1 MKQQRLLSLD
11 ALRGFTVAAMLLVN
25 DPGDWGHIYGPL
37 EHAEWNGWTFTD
49 AVFPFFLFMSGMAMT
64 MSLAH
69 RALAGADKTRLLLGT
84 WRRGLTIIAIGLAL
98 NFIGLFF
105 HSHLDT
111 IRIPGVLQRIGLCVV
126 LAAPA
131 VIWLRWRG
139 QLALLAALLVIYS
152 VIQLCVPVPDAQG
165 VMHTG
170 SLVAGQDV
178 GAWLDRQLL
187 GGHLWVQS
195 KTWDPEGVLSTLP
208 AVGTLLAGVLAGHW
222 LASPRDPREKAMW
235 FIVASLALLWLAMIG
250 DAWLMPINK
259 SLWTPPYVLLMA
271 GWASFMFGIFY
282 WLLDAMPLP
291 LWRARWARLAH
302 PFVVFGMNALF
313 MFALSGLVGRLIVEF
328 KNDAGVSIKGQLYA
342 PIQALPVAPVNASLI
357 YAIGFVLAL
366 YLAAWLMFKKRWFFK
381 V

>member
-64 MSLAH
+64 MSLAR
-69 RALAGADKTRLLLGT
+69 RAFAGADKTKLLLTT

-98 NFIGLFF
+98 NSIG
-105 HSHLDT
+105 HSSWDS

-139 QLALLAALLVIYS
+139 QLAVLAALLVIYS
-152 VIQLCVPVPDAQG
+152 AIQLLVPVPDAQG
-165 VMHTG
+165 VVHTG

-178 GAWLDRQLL
+178 GAWLDRLVL
-187 GGHLWVQS
+187 GSHLWVQS
-195 KTWDPEGVLSTLP
+195 KTWDPEGLLSTLP
-208 AVGTLLAGVLAGHW
+208 AVGTLLSGVLAGHW
-222 LASPRDPREKAMW
+222 LAARRDPGEKAAW
-235 FIVASLALLWLAMIG
+235 FLVASLPLLWLAMIC

-259 SLWTPPYVLLMA
+259 SLWTPSYVLLMA
-271 GWASFMFGIFY
+271 GWASFMFGVFY

-291 LWRARWARLAH
+291 LWRARWARVAH
-302 PFVVFGMNALF
+302 PFNVFGMNALF
-313 MFALSGLVGRLIVEF
+313 MFALSGLVGRLLGLI
-328 KNDAGVSIKGQLYA
+328 KNDAGVSLKGQIYA
-342 PIQALPVAPVNASLI
+342 PFQALGLAPINASLL
-357 YAIGFVLAL
+357 YAIAFVLVM
-366 YLAAWLMFKKRWFFK
+366 YLAAWGMFKKKWFFK

>member
-1 MKQQRLLSLD
+1 MKQAQRLLSLD

-64 MSLAH
+64 MSLAR
-69 RALAGADKTRLLLGT
+69 RAFAGADKTKLLLTT

-98 NFIGLFF
+98 NAIG
-105 HSHLDT
+105 HSSWDT

-139 QLALLAALLVIYS
+139 QLAVLLALLLLYS
-152 VIQLCVPVPDAQG
+152 AIQLLVPVPDALG
-165 VMHTG
+165 VVHTG

-178 GAWLDRQLL
+178 GAWLDRLVL
-187 GGHLWVQS
+187 GTHLWVQS
-195 KTWDPEGVLSTLP
+195 KTWDPEGLLSTLP
-208 AVGTLLAGVLAGHW
+208 AVATLLSGVLAGHW
-222 LASPRDPREKAMW
+222 LAAKRDPGEKAMW
-235 FIVASLALLWLAMIG
+235 FMAASLPLLWLAMVL

-259 SLWTPPYVLLMA
+259 SLWTPSYVLLMA

-302 PFVVFGMNALF
+302 PFTVFGMNALF
-313 MFALSGLVGRLIVEF
+313 MFALSGLVGRLLGLV
-328 KNDAGVSIKGQLYA
+328 KNDAGQSLKAQIYA
-342 PIQALPVAPVNASLI
+342 PFQALPLAPINASLL
-357 YAIGFVLAL
+357 YAVCFVLVL
-366 YLAAWLMFKKRWFFK
+366 YLAAWGMFRKKWFFK

>member
-64 MSLAH
+64 MSLAR
-69 RALAGADKTRLLLGT
+69 RAMAGADKTKLLLST

-98 NFIGLFF
+98 NAIG
-105 HSHLDT
+105 HSSFDT

-139 QLALLAALLVIYS
+139 QLALLAAMLTIYS
-152 VIQLCVPVPDAQG
+152 VIQLGVPVPDAQG

-178 GAWLDRQLL
+178 GAWLDRAVLN
-187 GGHLWVQS
+187 GHLWVQS
-195 KTWDPEGVLSTLP
+195 KTWDPEGLLSTLP

-222 LASPRDPREKAMW
+222 LASTRDPREKAMG
-235 FIVASLALLWLAMIG
+235 FMVASLALLWLAMIG

-313 MFALSGLVGRLIVEF
+313 MFALSGLVGRLITMF

-342 PIQALPVAPVNASLI
+342 PIQALNIAPVNASLI
-357 YAIGFVLAL
+357 YAIGFVLVM
-366 YLAAWLMFKKRWFFK
+366 YIAAWVMFKKQWFIK